1 MRFSREMLITIL
13 LALSLGIPS
22 IAKGDSAVIGNWFIT
37 DVEAQSKFNRG
48 AIWSGLFTS
57 YDGQIRDAS
66 GFYKPQKT
74 SFYTKAKIGR
84 AIGNHFVWVNL
95 YHDNGYEASLIDVE
109 PLNAFGF
116 GALYSRGRLSFILN
130 VEGTIRIGGQTIERP
145 CFDQF
150 QRRFHCGTG
159 YIWEDSRNFHLQHPF
174 AKTGTLKLVYQF

>member
-1 MRFSREMLITIL
+1 MRFSREILATIV

-22 IAKGDSAVIGNWFIT
+22 IVKGDSTVIGNWFIT

-57 YDGQIRDAS
+57 YDGHLRDAS
-66 GFYKPQKT
+66 EFYKPKIL

-84 AIGNHFVWVNL
+84 TIGNHFVWVNL
-95 YHDNGYEASLIDVE
+95 YHDNGYEASLIDVK

-116 GALYSRGRLSFILN
+116 GALYSKERLSIILN
-130 VEGTIRIGGQTIERP
+130 VEGAIRIGGQTIERP

-150 QRRFHCGTG
+150 KRRFHCGTG
-159 YIWEDSRNFHLQHPF
+159 YIWEDSINHHLQHPI
-174 AKTGTLKLVYQF
+174 AKTGALKLVYQF